1 LEQSSR
7 NLEIYYRYEL
17 LLAIIFTA
25 LSYFGFLILTILD
38 IAGLANIFKYK
49 INYDT
54 VNHVNDYDETVNA
67 NVLNE
72 HANAANRFFHT
83 QVAGH
88 LK

>member
-1 LEQSSR
+1 MV
-7 NLEIYYRYEL
+7 
-17 LLAIIFTA
+17 
-25 LSYFGFLILTILD
+25 D
-38 IAGLANIFKYK
+38 IAGLANIFRYK

-54 VNHVNDYDETVNA
+54 VDHVNDYDETINA

-83 QVAGH
+83 QVAGY